1 MIKDIMGFF
10 CNTSG
15 CYTWPIYVELCV
27 MYVSVGAAMDADKQA
42 RCHREILA
50 IMEEDIKR

>member
-1 MIKDIMGFF
+1 
-10 CNTSG
+10 
-15 CYTWPIYVELCV
+15 
-27 MYVSVGAAMDADKQA
+27 MYVSVRAAMDADKQA